1 MINSLVIAPT
11 FLRSSCAVGQIERHL
26 ISNLSDCHYSHVL
39 SSSNYDLN
47 LAADNYCVHKVAESR
62 LPHYVDL
69 LSRRLGFYDLSYSP
83 DPFYYSWNKRAFR
96 EAKRIIT
103 NNQIDYILTVNNPVS
118 SHLLG
123 LRLKKLFKL
132 PWVAYMFD
140 PWHNN
145 PFRKYRLSYFKNR
158 DIAHER
164 SVAENADML
173 LFPNHEL
180 MESWIE
186 IYGDVIKTK
195 SFVLPFA
202 TSIPELSDKSD
213 HDGQLVISHIGTL
226 SENRRAKVFL
236 KALSILKQD
245 SPEKLQKVKFNIVG
259 YITDLDRD
267 IIVNEGLADVVTVVG
282 HVSESECTKYYESS
296 NMFLIVDI
304 DCTPNLFYPSKL
316 LKYFCYQKPII
327 GITTECSVVAN
338 ELNKTGNHVFKYDDA
353 SGIAQF
359 LQRVIDDPGIA
370 LTNDK
375 NYYKQ
380 FLVENVARQYLE
392 LIDKMLCAK

>member
-26 ISNLSDCHYSHVL
+26 ISNLPDCHYSHVL
-39 SSSNYDLN
+39 CSSNYDLN

-69 LSRRLGFYDLSYSP
+69 LSRRLGFYDLSFSP

-103 NNQIDYILTVNNPVS
+103 NDQIDYIITVNNPVS

-202 TSIPELSDKSD
+202 THIPELSDISGNND
-213 HDGQLVISHIGTL
+213 QLVISHIGTL

-236 KALSILKQD
+236 EALSILKHT
-245 SPEKLQKVKFNIVG
+245 SPEKLQKIKFNIVG
-259 YITDLDRD
+259 YITDPDRD
-267 IIVNEGLADVVTVVG
+267 IILNEGLSDVVSVVG

-296 NMFLIVDI
+296 DIFLIVDI

-359 LQRVIDDPGIA
+359 LKRVIDDPGIA

>member
-1 MINSLVIAPT
+1 MLNSLVIAPT

-26 ISNLSDCHYSHVL
+26 ISNLPDSHYSHVL
-39 SSSNYDLN
+39 CSSIYDLN
-47 LAADNYCVHKVAESR
+47 LAAENYRIHDVSESKI
-62 LPHYVDL
+62 PHYIDL
-69 LSRRLGFYDLSYSP
+69 ISRKIHFPDLSFSP
-83 DPFYYSWNKRAFR
+83 DPFYFSWNSYAYK
-96 EAKRIIT
+96 EAQSIIA
-103 NNQIDYILTVNNPVS
+103 NEKIDYILTVNNPVS

-123 LRLKKLFKL
+123 LKLKKQFRL

-145 PFRKYRLSYFKNR
+145 PFRKYSLSYFNNR
-158 DIAHER
+158 DIAREK

-173 LFPNHEL
+173 LFPNNEL

-186 IYGDVIKTK
+186 IYGDNVKTK

-213 HDGQLVISHIGTL
+213 HDDQLVISHIGTL

-236 KALSILKQD
+236 EALSLLKHT
-245 SPEKLQKVKFNIVG
+245 SPEKLQKIKFNIVG
-259 YITDLDRD
+259 YITEPDRD
-267 IIVNEGLADVVTVVG
+267 IILNEGLSDVVSVVG

-296 NMFLIVDI
+296 DIFLIVDI

-338 ELNKTGNHVFKYDDA
+338 ELNKTGNHVFKYEDA

-359 LQRVIDDPGIA
+359 LQRVVDEPGIA

-375 NYYKQ
+375 DYYKQ

-392 LIDKMLCAK
+392 LIDKMLCAR